1 MQCNVMEQ
9 SEGMPIKGKLY
20 VTNLMS
26 QPSPFVSSVSACFNV
41 MSILWNVCN
50 GHVFH
55 ISFFVVK
62 IFTAHPT
69 PPTTGWS
76 WARPEPG
83 MRPARRAPVQ
93 KEHCS
98 SARVIKRLLK
108 LHNFFKSA
116 AFSAQST
123 WWIHDRDIEQWCFAF
138 SFKKTNIIHV
148 ENTAS
153 FLRKYIHYMI
163 FHWIMLV
170 I

>member
-1 MQCNVMEQ
+1 MQCNVMQCNVMEQ

-108 LHNFFKSA
+108 LHNFSRARHSVHKVLDEFM
-116 AFSAQST
+116 
-123 WWIHDRDIEQWCFAF
+123 IEILNNGVLHFLSKKQT
-138 SFKKTNIIHV
+138 SFMWKIQHH
-148 ENTAS
+148 
-153 FLRKYIHYMI
+153 F
-163 FHWIMLV
+163 
-170 I
+170 